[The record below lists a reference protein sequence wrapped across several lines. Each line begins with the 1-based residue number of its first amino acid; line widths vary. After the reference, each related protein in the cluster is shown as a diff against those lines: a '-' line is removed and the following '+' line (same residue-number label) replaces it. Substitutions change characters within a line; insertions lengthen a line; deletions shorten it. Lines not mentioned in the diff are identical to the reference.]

1 MYALYTFAAA
11 GLVLGFVIAIRSGW
25 VGRYFL
31 ASAAGFTLAGAF
43 VGTMFAT
50 TLFQAFVPMRETAQ
64 SPRLLAAMRS
74 ADGVGGS
81 FILGSGIFRSQVS
94 YHFLRKLE
102 NGSMVPVTVHAS
114 DMVYLTEDPE
124 LKNAGYWIETIREC
138 DPNSWQ
144 YNWAFAHHERAR
156 TIKHEFR
163 VPVGSV
169 VQQFNI
175 K

>member
-11 GLVLGFVIAIRSGW
+11 GLVFGFIIAIRSGW
-25 VGRYFL
+25 AGRYLL
-31 ASAAGFTLAGAF
+31 ASLAGCTTGGAF
-43 VGTMFAT
+43 VGLMFAT
-50 TLFQAFVPMRETAQ
+50 SIFQALVPMRETTQ

-81 FILGSGIFRSQVS
+81 FIFGSGNFRSQVS

-102 NGSMVPVTVHAS
+102 NGSMVPATVQAS

-124 LKNAGYWIETIREC
+124 LKNVGYWIETIREC
-138 DPNSWQ
+138 DPDSWQ
-144 YNWAFAHHERAR
+144 YNWAFSHHERTR